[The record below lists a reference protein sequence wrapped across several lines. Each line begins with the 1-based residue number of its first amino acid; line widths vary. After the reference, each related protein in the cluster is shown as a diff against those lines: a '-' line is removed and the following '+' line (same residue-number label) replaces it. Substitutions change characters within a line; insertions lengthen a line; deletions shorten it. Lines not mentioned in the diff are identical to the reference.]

1 MATKPPA
8 PANAAA
14 WNTAVAHH
22 QAGRLKEAE
31 ALYRQILAASPQHF
45 EAKHLLGVVALQTGR
60 LDDAASLIQEALVLN
75 PKLAAAHNNLGNV
88 RLRQGR
94 DTDATAAFQKAVQ
107 IQPSYGDA
115 HYNLANL
122 LRKAGKLKEASTH
135 FLRATGA
142 NAKWFEAHQN
152 LGATLLD
159 LGDARGAAKA
169 FEAAARLKPDS
180 ADAWSNLGAAWAEAG
195 EMPRALD
202 ALAKA
207 LKIAPKSADVLA
219 NQGGVLARMGRL
231 AEARQSLDQALQLQ
245 PGHPVAHTNLGN
257 LLRDTNQPADAIVH
271 FEAALKQAPQ
281 MVAARIGLSLSLQA
295 AGRDKEAAAVS
306 DSLQQGHP
314 NSPEALVLQGRL
326 CLAKKDHAGAEKA
339 LAAALAADPAN
350 AEAHYLLG
358 NVLMLGGRWKEAVE
372 SYQRAVNADAN
383 DVRARWSL
391 VMAQVPPVFADAAQ
405 VPKARSNFTRMLA
418 DLDKWFDAQRTPQGH
433 AAVGSTQP
441 FYLPYQAV
449 SNRELLQKYGA
460 LCSRLMAPWQQGNGL
475 ALPPVAASSGKLRV
489 GIVSAHISDHS
500 VWNAVV
506 KGWTRNLDKSRFEL
520 YLYHLGGQG
529 DSQTEQARQWAH
541 RLEAGSRDAAQWAR
555 LILDHRID
563 VLIYPEIGMDST
575 TVRLASMRLA
585 PVQAASW
592 GHPET
597 TGLPTIDHYL
607 SAEDLEPADAQK
619 HYTEKLVALP
629 RLGVCYEPM
638 SVTPVMPDLAA
649 LGLPQDQ
656 PLLLC
661 PGMPFKY
668 APAQDRVWS
677 EIAKHAP
684 HAHLVY
690 FQKKDNELGAQLATR
705 LERQFKDAG
714 LDFRQRVSFLPFLD
728 RERFY
733 GLMRRAHLF
742 LDTIGFSGFNTAM
755 QAVECGLPIV
765 TREGE
770 FMRGR
775 LASGILRRMGMDEL
789 VTTSDDAYI
798 ELAVALANDLS
809 RRNELAGQITQKR
822 QALFGDLTPVRAL
835 EDFLLKAR
843 AA

>member
-8 PANAAA
+8 SANTAA

-31 ALYRQILAASPQHF
+31 QLYRQILDSAPQHF

-60 LDDAASLIQEALVLN
+60 LKEAESLITQALALN
-75 PKLAAAHNNLGNV
+75 PRLAAAHNNLGNV
-88 RLRQGR
+88 HLQQGR
-94 DTDATAAFQKAVQ
+94 DVDATTAFQKAVQ
-107 IQPSYGDA
+107 IQPSYADA

-122 LRKAGKLKEASTH
+122 LRKAGKLKEAATH
-135 FLRATGA
+135 FQRATAA
-142 NAKWFEAHQN
+142 NAKWFDAHRN

-169 FEAAARLKPDS
+169 FEAAARLKPDL
-180 ADAWSNLGAAWAEAG
+180 AEAWSNLGAAWADAG
-195 EMPRALD
+195 DMQRALD
-202 ALAKA
+202 ALSRA

-219 NQGGVLARMGRL
+219 NEGSVLARMGKF
-231 AEARQSLDQALQLQ
+231 EQARQSLEQALKLE
-245 PGHPVAHTNLGN
+245 PGHAVAHTNLGN
-257 LLRDTNQPADAIVH
+257 LLRDTNQPTDAIAH

-281 MVAARIGLSLSLQA
+281 MVAARIGLSLSLQVC
-295 AGRDKEAAAVS
+295 GRDKEAAAIS

-314 NSPEALVLQGRL
+314 NSADALVLQARL
-326 CLAKKDHAGAEKA
+326 CLARKDHAGAEKA
-339 LAAALAADPAN
+339 LAAALAAEPAK

-358 NVLMLGGRWKEAVE
+358 NLLMLGGRWKEAVE
-372 SYQRAVNADAN
+372 SYQRAVNSDAN
-383 DVRARWSL
+383 HVPARWSL
-391 VMAQVPPVFADAAQ
+391 AMAQVPPVFTDAAQ
-405 VPKARSNFTRMLA
+405 VQKTRSNFTRMLA
-418 DLDKWFDAQRTPQGH
+418 ELDKWFDPQRVFQGQ

-441 FYLPYQAV
+441 FYLPYQPV

-460 LCSRLMAPWQQGNGL
+460 LCSRLMASWQQNNGL
-475 ALPPVAASSGKLRV
+475 TLVPTTDAGRLRV
-489 GIVSAHISDHS
+489 GIVSAHIADHS

-520 YLYHLGGQG
+520 YLYHLGSQS
-529 DSQTEQARQWAH
+529 DAQTEQARQWAH
-541 RLEAGSRDAAQWAR
+541 RMEAGSREAAQWAR

-575 TVRLASMRLA
+575 TVKLASMRLA

-638 SVTPVMPDLAA
+638 TVTPATLDLAA

-677 EIAKHAP
+677 EIARRAP
-684 HAHLVY
+684 HARLVF
-690 FQKKDNELGAQLATR
+690 FQKKDNDLGLQLAAR
-705 LERQFKDAG
+705 LERHFKEAG
-714 LDFRQRVSFLPFLD
+714 LDFRQRVSILPLLD
-728 RERFY
+728 RDRFY

-755 QAVECGLPIV
+755 QAVECGLPII

-789 VTTSDDAYI
+789 VTASDDAYI
-798 ELAVALANDLS
+798 ELAAAIANDLS
-809 RRNELAGQITQKR
+809 KRNGLSQQIVAKR
-822 QALFGDLTPVRAL
+822 QALFGDLAPVRAL
-835 EDFLLKAR
+835 EDFLQSTRAR
-843 AA
+843 